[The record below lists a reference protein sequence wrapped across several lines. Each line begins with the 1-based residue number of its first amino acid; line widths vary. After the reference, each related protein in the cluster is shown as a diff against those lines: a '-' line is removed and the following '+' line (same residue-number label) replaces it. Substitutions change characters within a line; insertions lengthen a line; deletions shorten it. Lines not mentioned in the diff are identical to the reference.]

1 MAWLKATLLLL
12 SLAFL
17 RSDGSC
23 FGRDASFARAAKPA
37 VTQPS
42 RNDPSKVMVDWSK
55 IVTNAQCVD
64 KFVVWMWPDGTERSG
79 KTTVKKEVS
88 KTTMS
93 AIMDMEACVNYRF
106 AVELDEKE
114 MTGNQKF
121 SEEQLFKTA
130 GETKVVRLSASDF
143 TVGYHW
149 DPVRQVSDLRLASIS
164 FPRSAIE
171 HASCLDYIQV
181 TGQEVRAGSPTLSRQ
196 ASTASMTGRV
206 QWSHLSSPSPR
217 PGSPISVGGAST
229 LPGSLGF
236 GRSSSVMSSSSRSS
250 SGSSGYVSPF
260 GPVETPRYANS
271 LPRKTGASNHVGPV
285 KVQPPFINPMI
296 EILVAAQDC
305 AEYNFEVK
313 LFAPTSRELK
323 KVSGVHLPSLAN
335 LPYYVPPP
343 VTDVMSISFGTS
355 GRPVYGVKTSS
366 GVSAACLPAYFEALD
381 AFRQRLENEI
391 GHLGSQ
397 AAGSQS
403 PRPGQGGQGSSTGS
417 QGSSGG
423 RGGSGGFLGGLMGG
437 RSSSSSEDPALKTA
451 GCVCTS
457 PNLNFDT
464 TDAALKSK
472 TPQIFG
478 RYQFAGTEGGRPYY
492 QKSPASSPPTYLFWL
507 PADKQW
513 MVGPTKGS
521 KSGGI
526 FSSVKNS
533 LAVCPGDPPAS
544 GNWQRKSTFLGRWK
558 VEPTLSMTCD
568 TTP

>member
-1 MAWLKATLLLL
+1 MMAWFKATLLLL
-12 SLAFL
+12 CLGFL
-17 RSDGSC
+17 RTEASC
-23 FGRDASFARAAKPA
+23 FGRDASFARGAKPV

-55 IVTNAQCVD
+55 IVTNAQCVN
-64 KFVVWMWPDGTERSG
+64 KFVVWMWPDGTERTG
-79 KTTVKKEVS
+79 KTTVTKEVS

-114 MTGNQKF
+114 MTGNKKF
-121 SEEQLFKTA
+121 SGEQLFKTA
-130 GETKVVRLSASDF
+130 GVTKVVRLSASDF

-181 TGQEVRAGSPTLSRQ
+181 TGEEVRAGRPTLSRQ

-206 QWSHLSSPSPR
+206 QWSHLPPSPR
-217 PGSPISVGGAST
+217 PGSPISVGSAST

-236 GRSSSVMSSSSRSS
+236 GRSSSVMSSSSRS

-296 EILVAAQDC
+296 EILVAAKDC

-323 KVSGVHLPSLAN
+323 KVTGVHLPSLAN

-355 GRPVYGVKTSS
+355 GKPVYGVKTSS

-397 AAGSQS
+397 GSGS
-403 PRPGQGGQGSSTGS
+403 PRPGQGGQGSSIGS

-423 RGGSGGFLGGLMGG
+423 RGGSGGFMGG
-437 RSSSSSEDPALKTA
+437 REDPALKTA

-457 PNLNFDT
+457 PHLNFDT
-464 TDAALKSK
+464 TDASLKKK

-492 QKSPASSPPTYLFWL
+492 QKSPASTPPTYLFWL
-507 PADKQW
+507 PRDKQW
-513 MVGPTKGS
+513 MVGPTKGN

-533 LAVCPGDPPAS
+533 PAVCPGDPPAS
-544 GNWQRKSTFLGRWK
+544 GNWQRKSSFLGRWK
-558 VEPTLSMTCD
+558 TEATLSMTCD

>member
-1 MAWLKATLLLL
+1 VSSVSEATMACFKATILFLC
-12 SLAFL
+12 LAVL
-17 RSDGSC
+17 RTDASC
-23 FGRDASFARAAKPA
+23 FGRDASFSRGAKPV

-55 IVTNAQCVD
+55 IVTNARCVD

-114 MTGNQKF
+114 MTGNKKF
-121 SEEQLFKTA
+121 SGEQLFKTA
-130 GETKVVRLSASDF
+130 GVTKVVRLSASDF

-149 DPVRQVSDLRLASIS
+149 DPVRQVSDLRLASVS

-181 TGQEVRAGSPTLSRQ
+181 TGEEVRAGRPTLSRQ

-206 QWSHLSSPSPR
+206 QWSHLPSPR

-285 KVQPPFINPMI
+285 KVQPPFINPII
-296 EILVAAQDC
+296 EILVAAKDC

-313 LFAPTSRELK
+313 LFAPTSKELK
-323 KVSGVHLPSLAN
+323 KVTGVHLPALAN

-355 GRPVYGVKTSS
+355 GKPVYGVKTSS

-381 AFRQRLENEI
+381 AYRQRLENEI

-397 AAGSQS
+397 GGGS
-403 PRPGQGGQGSSTGS
+403 PRPGQGGQGSSIGG

-423 RGGSGGFLGGLMGG
+423 RGGSGGFFGGG
-437 RSSSSSEDPALKTA
+437 SSSREDPALKSA

-457 PNLNFDT
+457 PKLNFDT
-464 TDAALKSK
+464 TDASLKRK
-472 TPQIFG
+472 TPEIFG
-478 RYQFAGTEGGRPYY
+478 RYQFAGMEGGKPYY
-492 QKSPASSPPTYLFWL
+492 QKTPASTPPTFLFWL
-507 PADKQW
+507 PTEKQW
-513 MVGPTKGS
+513 MVGPTKGN
-521 KSGGI
+521 KSGGV

-544 GNWQRKSTFLGRWK
+544 GNWQRKSSFLGRWK
-558 VEPTLSMTCD
+558 KEATLSMTCD